1 MSFFLPTFAYRNK
14 QHNNQTTKTTT
25 SMKKQKLYGRR
36 ANWDALEVSAINTK
50 TFTKE
55 HTSDFPEGMRIVAFF
70 IDNYN
75 YRARVLN
82 DAPISV
88 EDATLVLENATSA
101 DFTLIKDGLI
111 VGYAYYRKR
120 HRRHPKRYRATA
132 TVTATLTF
140 PVEVSALS
148 HKEANAFL
156 AEAREIVEATLPEGY
171 ELSLSHAHRVRE

>member
-1 MSFFLPTFAYRNK
+1 MHRET
-14 QHNNQTTKTTT
+14 NNTTTKTTT

-75 YRARVLN
+75 YRERVLN

-88 EDATLVLENATSA
+88 EDATEILQNATSA

-111 VGYAYYRKR
+111 VGYANYCKR
-120 HRRHPKRYRATA
+120 HRRHPKRYRAMA

-148 HKEANAFL
+148 HKDANALL
-156 AEAREIVEATLPEGY
+156 AQAKETVEGTLPEGY
-171 ELSLSHAHRVRE
+171 EISLSHAHRVRE